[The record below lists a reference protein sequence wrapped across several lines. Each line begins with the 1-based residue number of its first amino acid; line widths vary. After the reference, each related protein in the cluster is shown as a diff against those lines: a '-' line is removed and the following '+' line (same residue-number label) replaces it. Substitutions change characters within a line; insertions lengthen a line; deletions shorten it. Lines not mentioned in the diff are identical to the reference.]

1 MRLRGE
7 RFTASSRPQALP
19 ESPFLG
25 FGRSLPKDSQSSS
38 PTRADFLLIGIRYER
53 NSLFYTLR

>member
-7 RFTASSRPQALP
+7 RFTVSSRPQELAA
-19 ESPFLG
+19 SPFLR

-38 PTRADFLLIGIRYER
+38 PTHADFLLIGIRYER